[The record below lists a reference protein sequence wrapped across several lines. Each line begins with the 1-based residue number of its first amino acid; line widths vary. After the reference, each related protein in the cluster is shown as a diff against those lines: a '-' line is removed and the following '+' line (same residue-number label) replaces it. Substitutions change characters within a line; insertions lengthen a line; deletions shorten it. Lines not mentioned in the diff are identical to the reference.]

1 MLTVDLARVAFTRFA
16 LPETPARVWIGEER
30 AIGFEATQVVPSW
43 TARTAPGSWI
53 EVELRARTAAGGL
66 TKWYVMGRWS
76 EHGEPRTS
84 VPGQGDED
92 GDVAVDTF
100 VARRPVIAYQLRVT
114 LHGTDARLTG
124 LGAMASAPPRH
135 QPDLAPAPPATDLP
149 DPPHLGTNL
158 PDPVAPGT
166 GFPDQRPAGP
176 AMPGPGVPGPAASD
190 PGTPDPRVPGPA
202 VPGPAVPRP
211 GMPGPAVPDPGTPD
225 PKAPGPAVPG
235 PAVSRP
241 GMPGPA
247 VPDPGVPDPGIPDSG
262 SAVGGAVELVVP
274 RRSQHTHAG
283 HHPHFDG
290 GGANWCAPAST
301 AMVLEFWGRGPSPG
315 ELAWVG
321 DGDPAPGV
329 DHAAAGTYDVSY
341 QGTGNWAFNVAYAG
355 RYGLSGFVTRLR
367 SAAELERFVRAG
379 IPVITSQSFKSHELP
394 GSCYTT
400 SGHIMVV
407 TGFTAEGDVIVN
419 DPAAPRDSEV
429 RRVYPRAA
437 FEHVWLR
444 SSGSGGIVYVV
455 HPPEFPLPPC
465 TNGNW

>member
-16 LPETPARVWIGEER
+16 LPETPARVWVGEEC
-30 AIGFEATQVVPSW
+30 AIGFAATQIVPSW
-43 TARTAPGSWI
+43 TASTPPGSWI

-100 VARRPVIAYQLRVT
+100 VARRPVVAYQLRVSM
-114 LHGTDARLTG
+114 HGTDARLTG

-135 QPDLAPAPPATDLP
+135 QPDLGPAPPATDLP
-149 DPPHLGTNL
+149 DPPHLGPNL
-158 PDPVAPGT
+158 PDPVAPGM
-166 GFPDQRPAGP
+166 GFPHQGP
-176 AMPGPGVPGPAASD
+176 V
-190 PGTPDPRVPGPA
+190 GPA
-202 VPGPAVPRP
+202 VPGPAVPGPGMPDPGVRGPAVPDPAVPDPAVPGP
-211 GMPGPAVPDPGTPD
+211 GMPGPAVPGPG
-225 PKAPGPAVPG
+225 VPG
-235 PAVSRP
+235 PGVR
-241 GMPGPA
+241 GPA
-247 VPDPGVPDPGIPDSG
+247 VPDPGMPGPG
-262 SAVGGAVELVVP
+262 SAASEAVELVVP
-274 RRSQHTHAG
+274 RRSQHVHAG
-283 HHPHFDG
+283 HHPHLDG
-290 GGANWCAPAST
+290 GGSNWCAPAST
-301 AMVLEFWGRGPSPG
+301 AMVLEFWGRGPGPG

-367 SAAELERFVRAG
+367 SAAELEQFVRAG
-379 IPVITSQSFKSHELP
+379 IPVITSQSFKAHELP

-407 TGFTAEGDVIVN
+407 TGFTAGGDVIVN